1 MDSSETGKDMVES
14 SPLEEI
20 QRYCQGKFLSM
31 SISREMSFSPKR
43 WCCATG
49 AKLVTCLARIVL
61 LSHPLKKIP
70 GCLSLSGVLLLH
82 GIQALDS
89 LIILQRLFLALNLCN
104 NLLLRRRMWLEGI
117 ALEKFLIRI
126 RILNQPQGHALILI
140 HIMNLTLGL
149 SILRKNSL
157 PNLRRKL
164 HQRFLKIRPSWEDF
178 STGARSKCTSEM
190 YLHNNKETYHR

>member
-1 MDSSETGKDMVES
+1 MGKDMLES
-14 SPLEEI
+14 SPPEKI
-20 QRYCQGKFLSM
+20 QRYCHGKCLSM
-31 SISREMSFSPKR
+31 TISRGMTFSSKR

-61 LSHPLKKIP
+61 LSHPPKKIP
-70 GCLSLSGVLLLH
+70 ACLSLSGVLLLH
-82 GIQALDS
+82 GIEALDS
-89 LIILQRLFLALNLCN
+89 LIIPQRLFFVLNLCK
-104 NLLLRRRMWLEGI
+104 NLLLWRGVWLEWI

-126 RILNQPQGHALILI
+126 RILNQTKCRALILI

-190 YLHNNKETYHR
+190 YPHNSKETYHR

>member
-1 MDSSETGKDMVES
+1 MLES
-14 SPLEEI
+14 SPQEEI
-20 QRYCQGKFLSM
+20 QQYCQGKFLSM
-31 SISREMSFSPKR
+31 AISRGMSFPLKR

-49 AKLVTCLARIVL
+49 AKFVTCLARIAL
-61 LSHPLKKIP
+61 LSNPLKKISA
-70 GCLSLSGVLLLH
+70 CLSLSGVLLLH

-104 NLLLRRRMWLEGI
+104 NLLLQERMWLEGI

-126 RILNQPQGHALILI
+126 QILNQAQGHALILI
-140 HIMNLTLGL
+140 QIIHLTLGL

-157 PNLRRKL
+157 PNLQRKL
-164 HQRFLKIRPSWEDF
+164 HQRFLKIRPTWEDF

-190 YLHNNKETYHR
+190 YLHNNKEKYHR

>member
-1 MDSSETGKDMVES
+1 MAISRG
-14 SPLEEI
+14 
-20 QRYCQGKFLSM
+20 M
-31 SISREMSFSPKR
+31 SISPKR
-43 WCCATG
+43 WYCATG
-49 AKLVTCLARIVL
+49 GKLVTCLTRIVL
-61 LSHPLKKIP
+61 LSYPLKKIP

-89 LIILQRLFLALNLCN
+89 LIILQRFFLALNLCN
-104 NLLLRRRMWLEGI
+104 NLLLQRRTWLEGI
-117 ALEKFLIRI
+117 ALERFLIRI
-126 RILNQPQGHALILI
+126 RILNQTHGHALILI

-178 STGARSKCTSEM
+178 SAGARSKCASEM
-190 YLHNNKETYHR
+190 YLHNSKETYHR

>member
-1 MDSSETGKDMVES
+1 
-14 SPLEEI
+14 
-20 QRYCQGKFLSM
+20 
-31 SISREMSFSPKR
+31 MSFSRKR

-70 GCLSLSGVLLLH
+70 ACREVLLLH
-82 GIQALDS
+82 GIQALDR
-89 LIILQRLFLALNLCN
+89 LIILRRFFVALNLYN
-104 NLLLRRRMWLEGI
+104 NLLLRRRMWLQGI
-117 ALEKFLIRI
+117 TLEKFLIRI
-126 RILNQPQGHALILI
+126 RILNQTQSHALILI

-164 HQRFLKIRPSWEDF
+164 HQRFLKIRPTWEDV
-178 STGARSKCTSEM
+178 STGARCKCTSEM

>member
-1 MDSSETGKDMVES
+1 MV
-14 SPLEEI
+14 
-20 QRYCQGKFLSM
+20 
-31 SISREMSFSPKR
+31 ISRGMSFSRKR

-49 AKLVTCLARIVL
+49 AKLVTRLERIVL

-70 GCLSLSGVLLLH
+70 ACLSLSEVLLLH

-89 LIILQRLFLALNLCN
+89 LIILQRFFLALNLCK
-104 NLLLRRRMWLEGI
+104 NLLLRRRIWLEGI

-126 RILNQPQGHALILI
+126 RILNQTQSHALGLILI

-149 SILRKNSL
+149 SILQKNSL
-157 PNLRRKL
+157 PNFGRKL
-164 HQRFLKIRPSWEDF
+164 HERFLKIRPTWEDY
-178 STGARSKCTSEM
+178 STGSRSKLTSEM